1 MNDSPKLHLASSSPR
16 RTEILSALRLEFTAA
31 GVDLDETP
39 LDTETPSEMV
49 LRLAEGKA
57 LAAEKP
63 EDYVVIGSD
72 TAVVLDGV
80 ALGKPVDREDAIDM
94 LLKLSGHTHQ
104 VITGVA
110 VSSGQNVS
118 TVLASTDVRFREI
131 DQDEAA
137 IYWQSGEPRDKAGAY
152 GIQGLGGVFVES
164 IDGSYSCVVGLPVF
178 ETVKLLREAG
188 IDVMA
193 RND

>member
-1 MNDSPKLHLASSSPR
+1 MNSSPKLHLASSSPR
-16 RTEILSALRLEFTAA
+16 RTEILSALQLEFTAD
-31 GVDLDETP
+31 GVDLDEMP
-39 LDTETPSEMV
+39 LATETPEEMV
-49 LRLAEGKA
+49 LRLAEEKA
-57 LAAEKP
+57 LAARKSAE
-63 EDYVVIGSD
+63 YVVIGSD

-80 ALGKPVDREDAIDM
+80 ALGKPVDREDAINM
-94 LLKLSGHTHQ
+94 LLALSGCTHQ

-110 VSSGQNVS
+110 VSKGELVS

-137 IYWQSGEPRDKAGAY
+137 VYWQSGEPRDKAGAY

-164 IDGSYSCVVGLPVF
+164 INGSYSCVVGLPVF
-178 ETVKLLREAG
+178 ETVTLLREAG